1 MESEMLSVT
10 AAAAVL
16 GVRPETVRRA
26 AQQGRI
32 AATKVGPRAW
42 IIARDEV
49 ERYGR
54 ERQGG
59 GRTGPKPRRV
69 EGDAG
74 E

>member
-1 MESEMLSVT
+1 MEPEMLSVT
-10 AAAAVL
+10 AAATLL

-42 IIARDEV
+42 IIAREEV

-59 GRTGPKPRRV
+59 GRTGPKPRRT
-69 EGDAG
+69 EPDASD
-74 E
+74 